1 MLFLSHLVMLLC
13 VVSFQ
18 RGVCVML
25 NENTLDLCL
34 KNNTTTTTRL
44 LWQQGIMGGLDDE
57 QQGNDG
63 SVSESNS
70 KWMKEDQNQN
80 LLQQQNTNPNQ
91 NSQRRHQEKNKALKS
106 LCSELHDWSG
116 DEALLIYSSA
126 DLKEKHEEQ
135 KRDETEQ
142 EENFQNTEPADDVQ
156 RRGDGAVRNACLL
169 FGKNGAHSDE
179 DSSCMSMSQGST
191 ASSTPDGEPGK
202 RLAALVI
209 FFLSLRFVSRC

>member
-1 MLFLSHLVMLLC
+1 MS
-13 VVSFQ
+13 
-18 RGVCVML
+18 VCARVRVML

-34 KNNTTTTTRL
+34 KNHRTTTTSVL
-44 LWQQGIMGGLDDE
+44 QQQGIMGGLDDE

-80 LLQQQNTNPNQ
+80 LLQQQNTNTNPDQ

-106 LCSELHDWSG
+106 LCSELQDWSH

-126 DLKEKHEEQ
+126 EPKEKHEEQ
-135 KRDETEQ
+135 KPDETEQ
-142 EENFQNTEPADDVQ
+142 EENLQNADMAADVQ
-156 RRGDGAVRNACLL
+156 KRGGEGAVRNACLL

-179 DSSCMSMSQGST
+179 DSSCMSLSQGST

-202 RLAALVI
+202 RLAVLV
-209 FFLSLRFVSRC
+209 LCLVSVFSD